1 MTYKV
6 DVLRLKTARLQNGYS
21 QAALASKSGVAFATV
36 SLLETEKTC
45 QPHPKTIKKI
55 CDALNVPVAEI
66 YKLEA

>member
-6 DVLRLKTARLQNGYS
+6 DVLRLKMARLQNGYS

-36 SLLETEKTC
+36 S
-45 QPHPKTIKKI
+45 PI
-55 CDALNVPVAEI
+55 AEI